1 MPRPSDPARVRLLVL
16 DADGTLTDG
25 SIHVD
30 GHGVET
36 KRFHVRD
43 GFGMRAWLR
52 SGRELAVVTGRGE
65 LALRHRLNDLGVRHV
80 VTASGPKGAVLEGL
94 LARLGIPAAETAAMG
109 DDLPDLPLLARVGY
123 PMAVA
128 DAAPEVRQM
137 AAWVATSAGGHGA
150 VREAIEHVLRAAGAW
165 QAVVEAQQ

>member
-1 MPRPSDPARVRLLVL
+1 MRRPSDPARVRLLVL

-25 SIHVD
+25 GIHVD

-43 GFGMRAWLR
+43 GFGMRAWMR

-65 LALRHRLNDLGVRHV
+65 LALRLRLADLGVQHV
-80 VTASGPKGAVLEGL
+80 VTASGPKGAVLDQL
-94 LARLGIPAAETAAMG
+94 LERLGVPADEAAAMG
-109 DDLPDLPLLARVGY
+109 DDLPDMPLLARVGY

-128 DAAPEVRQM
+128 DAVPEVREM
-137 AAWVATSAGGHGA
+137 AAWVASSRGGHGA
-150 VREAIEHVLRAAGAW
+150 VREGIEHLLRAAGAW
-165 QAVVEAQQ
+165 QSVVEAQK

>member
-1 MPRPSDPARVRLLVL
+1 MHRPCDPARVRLLVL

-25 SIHVD
+25 GIHVD

-43 GFGMRAWLR
+43 GFGMRAWMR
-52 SGRELAVVTGRGE
+52 AGRELAVVTGRGE
-65 LALRHRLNDLGVRHV
+65 LALRHRLADLGVQHV

-128 DAAPEVRQM
+128 DAVPEVREM
-137 AAWVATSAGGHGA
+137 AAWVSTAQAGHGA
-150 VREAIEHVLRAAGAW
+150 VREGIEHLLRAAGAW

>member
-25 SIHVD
+25 GIHVD

-43 GFGMRAWLR
+43 GFGMRAWMR

-65 LALRHRLNDLGVRHV
+65 LALRHRLADLGVPHV
-80 VTASGPKGAVLEGL
+80 VTASGPKGVVLDQL
-94 LARLGIPAAETAAMG
+94 LERLDIPADEVAAMG
-109 DDLPDLPLLARVGY
+109 DDLPDMPLLARVGY

-128 DAAPEVRQM
+128 DAVPEVREM
-137 AAWVATSAGGHGA
+137 AAWVASAPGGHGA
-150 VREAIEHVLRAAGAW
+150 VREGIEHLLRAAGAW
-165 QAVVEAQQ
+165 QAVVEAQK